1 MKQDNPLPCSLLH
14 FFLCSRIF
22 LVYLRQHTID
32 ELQRLGSVRRN
43 DIVYLLD
50 LFLHVFGSSGFLA
63 KFLVKRR
70 PDSLPRDFLQRALH
84 RLRNLVSGFLDLRL
98 SGHQSGSE
106 LCPGFLTE
114 LEILLK
120 REPLFERLANLRNS
134 CRGVL
139 LCFLEIPGEDIL
151 ED

>member
-1 MKQDNPLPCSLLH
+1 MKQDNPLPRSLLH

-22 LVYLRQHTID
+22 LVYLRQHTVD
-32 ELQRLGSVRRN
+32 ELQRLRRISFHN
-43 DIVYLLD
+43 VVYLLD
-50 LFLHVFGSSGFLA
+50 LLLHVFGGCGFLA
-63 KFLVKRR
+63 EFLVKRR

-139 LCFLEIPGEDIL
+139 LCFLEIPGKDIL